1 MTAPSDRG
9 QADSP
14 PDPPPGDGAP
24 EGGRPADESP
34 REDGVTL
41 LDILLILA
49 REKQFIVRTAAVFL
63 VLGLAYSILK
73 SPEYTSQARVLREV
87 QTEGI
92 QGLPG
97 GLGGLSALQGLG
109 INLGGGASGL
119 TPETYPE
126 ILTSR
131 EVRLAVVR
139 DTFYFQESDRRM
151 TFVEYVTQPQG
162 PFGQVMKYTLK
173 LPWTLKRQFGDWIG
187 TSPRVRGDNVG
198 TDLYPT
204 EDEEEAME
212 RIREMLWWAV
222 DQETGIMTISVTA
235 GEPEL
240 AAGLTQSFLGH
251 LRDRVQQIRT
261 EKAKRNLEFVEQRF
275 GEAQEQ
281 LREAE
286 KKLAQFTDRNKQINS
301 AQLRT
306 ERDRLQRQV
315 TFASDLYS
323 QLQGQK
329 TQAEIELQKSEP
341 VVTVVEK
348 PVPPIERSAPR
359 RTFVVLISFIVGSI
373 VGLFGAFIRWS
384 INETRRDVEGRKK
397 INEVR
402 KSITPKYFRS

>member
-1 MTAPSDRG
+1 MTAPSDQG
-9 QADSP
+9 QAGSP
-14 PDPPPGDGAP
+14 PGNGTP

-49 REKQFIVRTAAVFL
+49 REKQFIVRTVAVFL

-109 INLGGGASGL
+109 VNLGGGASGL

-187 TSPRVRGDNVG
+187 TSPRVRGDSVG
-198 TDLYPT
+198 TALYPT

>member
-1 MTAPSDRG
+1 MTAPSDQG

-24 EGGRPADESP
+24 EGGRPADESL

-49 REKQFIVRTAAVFL
+49 REKQFIVRTVAVFL

-187 TSPRVRGDNVG
+187 TSPRVRGDSVG
-198 TDLYPT
+198 TAPYPT

>member
-1 MTAPSDRG
+1 MTAPSDQG

-49 REKQFIVRTAAVFL
+49 REKQFIVRTVAVFL

-187 TSPRVRGDNVG
+187 TSPRVRGDSVG
-198 TDLYPT
+198 TALYPT

-359 RTFVVLISFIVGSI
+359 RTFVVLISFILGSI

-384 INETRRDVEGRKK
+384 INEIRRDVEGRKK

>member
-49 REKQFIVRTAAVFL
+49 REKQFIVRTVAVFL

-162 PFGQVMKYTLK
+162 PFGQVMKYTVK
-173 LPWTLKRQFGDWIG
+173 LPWTLKRQFGDWIS
-187 TSPRVRGDNVG
+187 TSPRARGDSVG
-198 TDLYPT
+198 TALYPT

-384 INETRRDVEGRKK
+384 INETRRDIKGRKK
-397 INEVR
+397 INEIR
-402 KSITPKYFRS
+402 KSITPKYFRN

>member
-1 MTAPSDRG
+1 MTAPSDHG

-14 PDPPPGDGAP
+14 PDPPSGNGTP

-49 REKQFIVRTAAVFL
+49 REKQFIVRTVAVFL

-173 LPWTLKRQFGDWIG
+173 LPWTLKRQFGDWIS
-187 TSPRVRGDNVG
+187 TSPRARGDSVG
-198 TDLYPT
+198 TALYPT
-204 EDEEEAME
+204 EDEAEAME

-251 LRDRVQQIRT
+251 LRDRVQRIRT

-275 GEAQEQ
+275 GEAKEQ

-286 KKLAQFTDRNKQINS
+286 RKLAQFTDRNKQINS

-329 TQAEIELQKSEP
+329 TQTEIELQKSEP

-359 RTFVVLISFIVGSI
+359 RTFVVLISFIVGNI

-384 INETRRDVEGRKK
+384 ISETRRDIKGRKK
-397 INEVR
+397 INEIK